1 MQLPKDATR
10 PSPARP
16 ADTRHRRVTGPPAID
31 WSGVVGRNTVT
42 PETFQTVPTTAS
54 LSDDDFQ
61 HRVLDHLFAFV
72 GVLAPD
78 GTLLDAN
85 RAPLDAAGLTL
96 EDVRGL
102 KFWDCHWWN
111 HDPSVQDQLRVAV
124 ARAAAGESSRY
135 DVAVR
140 LAGDARITIDFM
152 LAPMRDA
159 SGRVTH
165 LVPSA
170 IDISARKTSEAA
182 LRASEARHRALLE
195 EAPVGIAEVGLDGRW
210 IEVNRKM
217 LEIVGHTREELLAL
231 TFQDITHP
239 DDLDTD
245 AHEMR
250 RLLAGD
256 TTSYTLDKRYVR
268 KDGSLVWARLTG
280 TIVRDAGGQATH
292 FIAVVEDISERR
304 ASEQARR
311 HSDAL
316 FREVVE
322 MAPSGLLMVDGDG
335 RIVLAN
341 EAATQMFGYTR
352 KEMLGRAV
360 ESLVPSAARDRH
372 AEDRVAF
379 QAGATRRA
387 MGLGREL
394 HAIRRDG
401 SAFPVEIGLNPVVT
415 DSGAWILSAILDVS
429 ARHAAQAQLEAALG
443 EKTVLLNEVHHRVKN
458 NLQVVSSLLSLQ
470 AMHAPP
476 EVRSA
481 LETSQGRLRA
491 MGLIHQLLYE
501 SKDYRRVQLGDYL
514 RRLSNLL
521 RELHGDARSD
531 IVLTL
536 TDDGVPAAL
545 DLHRAVPCGLIV
557 TELVANAF
565 KHAFPAGRAGRIDIT
580 LGRKDGGLTIV
591 VADNGIG
598 LPPEF
603 RLAGLR
609 SLGYR
614 LVPVLVEQLHG
625 TLDIGPGPGTAITIT
640 LPPERGDEST

>member
-1 MQLPKDATR
+1 MTP
-10 PSPARP
+10 
-16 ADTRHRRVTGPPAID
+16 
-31 WSGVVGRNTVT
+31 NTVHS
-42 PETFQTVPTTAS
+42 AS
-54 LSDDDFQ
+54 ARAFLHDEDFQ

-72 GVLAPD
+72 GVLAVD
-78 GTLLDAN
+78 GTVLDAN

-96 EDVRGL
+96 DDVLGR
-102 KFWDCHWWN
+102 KFWDCHWWS
-111 HDPSVQDQLRVAV
+111 HDPAVQDQLRVAI

-140 LAGDARITIDFM
+140 LADDARITIDFM

-159 SGRVTH
+159 GGRITH

-170 IDISARKTSEAA
+170 IDISARKAADAA
-182 LRASEARHRALLE
+182 LRASEARHRALLD

-210 IEVNRKM
+210 IEVNRRM
-217 LEIVGHTREELLAL
+217 LAIVGYTRDELLAL

-245 AHEMR
+245 VHEMR
-250 RLLAGD
+250 RLLAGE
-256 TTSYTLDKRYVR
+256 TTGYTLDKRYVR
-268 KDGSLVWARLTG
+268 KDGTPVWIRLTG
-280 TIVRDAGGQATH
+280 TIVRDAAGQPTH

-304 ASEQARR
+304 AAEQARR
-311 HSDAL
+311 HSEAL

-322 MAPSGLLMVDGDG
+322 LAPSGLLMVDGDG

-352 KEMLGRAV
+352 EEILGQAV
-360 ESLVPSAARDRH
+360 EALVPAAARDRH
-372 AEDRVAF
+372 VDDRIAF

-401 SAFPVEIGLNPVVT
+401 TAFPVEIGLNPVVT
-415 DSGAWILSAILDVS
+415 DSGAWVLSAILDVS

-470 AMHAPP
+470 AMHAPA

-481 LETSQGRLRA
+481 LGTSQGRLRA

-514 RRLSNLL
+514 QRLANLL

-536 TDDGVPAAL
+536 TDSGVPAAL

-580 LGRKDGGLTIV
+580 LGWRDGGLTIV
-591 VADNGIG
+591 VADNGVG
-598 LPPEF
+598 LPDDF
-603 RLAGLR
+603 RLSGIR

-625 TLDIGPGPGTAITIT
+625 TLEIGPGPGTSITIA
-640 LPPERGDEST
+640 LPPEREAASS

>member
-1 MQLPKDATR
+1 MT
-10 PSPARP
+10 PSP
-16 ADTRHRRVTGPPAID
+16 
-31 WSGVVGRNTVT
+31 
-42 PETFQTVPTTAS
+42 QTVSQQVS
-54 LSDDDFQ
+54 LHDDDFQ

-85 RAPLDAAGLTL
+85 RAPLEAAGLRL
-96 EDVRGL
+96 EDVQGL

-111 HDPSVQDQLRVAV
+111 HDPAVQDQLRVAV

-135 DVAVR
+135 DVTVR
-140 LAGDARITIDFM
+140 LVRDARITIDFM

-159 SGRVTH
+159 TGRITH
-165 LVPSA
+165 LIPSA
-170 IDISARKTSEAA
+170 IDISARKAADAA
-182 LRASEARHRALLE
+182 LRASEARHRTLLE

-210 IEVNRKM
+210 IEVNRKL
-217 LEIVGHTREELLAL
+217 LEIVGYTRDELLAL

-239 DDLDTD
+239 EDLDTD
-245 AHEMR
+245 VHEMR
-250 RLLAGD
+250 RLLAGE
-256 TTSYTLDKRYVR
+256 TTGYTLDKRYVR
-268 KDGSLVWARLTG
+268 KDGSPVWICLTG
-280 TIVRDAGGQATH
+280 TMVRDGAGQPTH

-304 ASEQARR
+304 AAEQARR
-311 HSDAL
+311 HSEAL

-322 MAPSGLLMVDGDG
+322 LAPSGLLMVDGDG

-341 EAATQMFGYTR
+341 EAATHMFGYTR
-352 KEMLGRAV
+352 EEMLGRAV
-360 ESLVPSAARDRH
+360 ETLVPPAARDQH
-372 AEDRVAF
+372 RVERATF
-379 QAGATRRA
+379 QAGATRRE

-401 SAFPVEIGLNPVVT
+401 TAFPVEIGLNPVVT
-415 DSGAWILSAILDVS
+415 DSGAWVLSAILDVS
-429 ARHAAQAQLEAALG
+429 ARHAAQAQLQAALG

-481 LETSQGRLRA
+481 LGTSQGRLRA

-514 RRLSNLL
+514 GRLSNLL
-521 RELHGDARSD
+521 RELHGDARTD

-565 KHAFPAGRAGRIDIT
+565 KHAFPAERAGRIDIT
-580 LGRKDGGLTIV
+580 LGRKDGGITIV
-591 VADNGIG
+591 VADNGVG

-603 RLAGLR
+603 RLAGIR

-625 TLDIGPGPGTAITIT
+625 TLEIGPGPGTSIAIA
-640 LPPERGDEST
+640 LPPEPRDAPE